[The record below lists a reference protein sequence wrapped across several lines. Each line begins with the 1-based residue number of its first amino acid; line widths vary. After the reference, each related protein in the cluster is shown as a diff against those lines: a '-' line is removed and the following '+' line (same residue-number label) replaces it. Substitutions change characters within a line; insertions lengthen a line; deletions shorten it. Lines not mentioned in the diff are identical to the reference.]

1 MAQSYTRQ
9 SSFSDGDT
17 ITAALFN
24 NEYNQLVN
32 AFTYSSSSAS
42 TTGHRHDGTAAHG
55 GNIHTIGDLDFLNK
69 IVADSTNNRWGIF
82 VEVSS
87 AAVEQIRIQDGAIVP
102 VTDNDID
109 LGTSSLEFKDAYF
122 DGTITTDLLTVSG
135 TTNLD
140 GAIQVDN
147 TITVGVDDTGYD
159 VKFFG
164 DTASAYMLWDTS
176 TDDLVLAGAAGLDIA
191 GDIDVDGTSNLDNTD
206 IDGTLAVDGTTI
218 SLDATTSLNIDNS
231 NTSNGITI
239 GTATSGVPI
248 SIGHSTSEVTVND
261 NLTVTGTLT
270 LGSGAELTEAELEML
285 DGITAGTV
293 AASKAVVVD
302 SNKDI
307 GTFRNVTIDGTFS
320 DGNYTFDTSGN
331 VSGLGTIGS
340 GAITSSGT
348 IQGTTI
354 TATTAFVPD
363 ASDGAALGTSALEFS
378 DLFLA
383 DGAVIN
389 FGDDQDVSLTHVADT
404 GLLLSS
410 TDQLQFGDSGTYIYQ
425 SADGVL
431 DLVSDTEIELTATTI
446 DINGAVAMDGAI
458 TGGTNITISG
468 ELDAATLDISGN
480 ADIDGT
486 LEADAYTVDGT
497 ALNEY
502 IADTVGAMVGSNT
515 ETNITVT
522 YEDSDNTLDFVIG
535 TLNQD
540 TTGTADNITISANN
554 STDETVYPIFVDGAT
569 GSQGAESDTGLTYN
583 PSSGLLTITGELD
596 AGSLDISGNA
606 DIDGTLEADAYTV
619 DGTALNEYIADTVG
633 AMVGSNTETN
643 ITVTYE
649 DGDNTLDFVIGTL
662 NQDTTGLAA
671 TATAL
676 ATART
681 IGGTSFDGTANI
693 AVALATEGTNVTVSA
708 NNSTDET
715 VYPTFVDGATG
726 TQGIETDTGFT
737 YNPSSGLLTI
747 SGELDAGSLD
757 ISGNADIDGTLETD
771 NLTVGGAQ
779 GSDGQVLTSTGSG
792 VAWEDPVT
800 GTTTIDGLSDAKSAG
815 TNFTGSLIIGHQTT
829 GTLDEATYNTAVGL
843 TAMNAITSG
852 DHNIAFGYD
861 ALGVLTTGSTNVGI
875 GTNAGDAITTGGG
888 NIGIGFSAVSTVTTG
903 SYNIGIGRDALKLA
917 TSDNNVAIGHE
928 AMENTS
934 TGASNV
940 AVGYQS
946 LTANTTGTQN
956 AALGAYALDAAT
968 TADGN
973 TAIGYFGLSATTTGA
988 QNTALGTQALAANT
1002 TGSYNTALGAYALD
1016 ANTTANNNVGIGY
1029 AALGANTTGTQ
1040 NIAIGFGSLDAIT
1053 TASYNVGVGHNVL
1066 TSNTSGEENVAIGND
1081 VLLDNSTGGN
1091 NVAVG
1096 SSALANNTTASNNVA
1111 IGRHALLTNTT
1122 GAENIAIGKG
1132 ALDANTTASSNVG
1145 IGNNALG
1152 ANTTGAEN
1160 VAVGAAALDANTTAS
1175 SNTAVG
1181 YAALTANTTGTQ
1193 NSAFGR
1199 GALDANTTGNY
1210 NMAFG
1215 SHALGANTTASNNVA
1230 VGYQSLA
1237 ANTTGTRNVAVG
1249 TYSLDANTTANDNT
1263 AVGYNAATAITTG
1276 TSNTAIGA
1284 SSLLTLTTGSRN
1296 TSLGYNALTLQTDA
1310 SDNVAIGNYAGGAIT
1325 TGAYNTF
1332 VGSLAGDGL
1341 TTGGS
1346 NTGVGYRALSSA
1358 SFNASNCT
1366 AVGRDAL
1373 VANTTGSENT
1383 AVGQNAL
1390 DANTTGQGNTCV
1402 GQSALGSNTTASNNT
1417 AMGVDALNSN
1427 TTGANNTAFGK
1438 SAQSTTGSGSNNT
1451 TIGYDT
1457 RIGAADGQGQIVIGS
1472 SVYGTTNTR
1481 VHIGNSSS
1489 HIYNNYNSNATWTH
1503 SSDERA
1509 KKDIELSTLGLE
1521 FINDLKP
1528 ATYKFRSPSEYPE
1541 EWVSHDKSKTEP
1553 IDDKPHHGMIAQD
1566 IKKALDK
1573 AGVDDFEGWD
1583 ELPDGKQQISE
1594 SMFVFPLIK
1603 AVQELSAEVEQL
1615 KQQLKEE

>member
-176 TDDLVLAGAAGLDIA
+176 ADDLVLAGAAGIDLA
-191 GDIDVDGTSNLDNTD
+191 GDIDVDGTANLDNTD

-331 VSGLGTIGS
+331 VSGLGTISS
-340 GAITSSGT
+340 GAITSSGVITGTGFT
-348 IQGTTI
+348 IG
-354 TATTAFVPD
+354 
-363 ASDGAALGTSALEFS
+363 S
-378 DLFLA
+378 
-383 DGAVIN
+383 AVIN
-389 FGDDQDVSLTHVADT
+389 EA
-404 GLLLSS
+404 
-410 TDQLQFGDSGTYIYQ
+410 
-425 SADGVL
+425 
-431 DLVSDTEIELTATTI
+431 ELETI
-446 DINGAVAMDGAI
+446 DGITAGTVIASKAIVTDSNIDI
-458 TGGTNITISG
+458 TGGRNITISG

-1152 ANTTGAEN
+1152 ANTTGAESTAVGSGALDSN
-1160 VAVGAAALDANTTAS
+1160 TTGGVSTAVGKAALGDNTTGEQCVAVG
-1175 SNTAVG
+1175 
-1181 YAALTANTTGTQ
+1181 
-1193 NSAFGR
+1193 
-1199 GALDANTTGNY
+1199 NY
-1210 NMAFG
+1210 
-1215 SHALGANTTASNNVA
+1215 ALGANTTANFNVA
-1230 VGYQSLA
+1230 VG
-1237 ANTTGTRNVAVG
+1237 N
-1249 TYSLDANTTANDNT
+1249 
-1263 AVGYNAATAITTG
+1263 
-1276 TSNTAIGA
+1276 
-1284 SSLLTLTTGSRN
+1284 
-1296 TSLGYNALTLQTDA
+1296 
-1310 SDNVAIGNYAGGAIT
+1310 
-1325 TGAYNTF
+1325 
-1332 VGSLAGDGL
+1332 
-1341 TTGGS
+1341 
-1346 NTGVGYRALSSA
+1346 
-1358 SFNASNCT
+1358 
-1366 AVGRDAL
+1366 
-1373 VANTTGSENT
+1373 
-1383 AVGQNAL
+1383 NAL
-1390 DANTTGQGNTCV
+1390 DANTTGESNVAIGKD
-1402 GQSALGSNTTASNNT
+1402 ALGANTTANDNV
-1417 AMGVDALNSN
+1417 AVGRNALAAN
-1427 TTGANNTAFGK
+1427 TTGANGVSIGNNSLAANTTGARNTAVGESALRANTTGQLNIAIGESALIANTTGNSNVAVGYQALDANTTAGGNTAIGTYAGTANTTGDSNTFFGYEAGDTVTTGT
-1438 SAQSTTGSGSNNT
+1438 SNVAMGHRSMGTLTTGSSNTVVGQSANTSASGASSQIVLGQGVTGNADSSFCFGTGTSDSAIANGATSITAPSDIRLKEDIQDEEVGLDFINELRPVTFLWKKEKDIPSDMKAYKEGSEERTMNGKYNHGFVAQEVKEV
-1451 TIGYDT
+1451 IDKYELKEGFDMWSEDEVDGRQ
-1457 RIGAADGQGQIVIGS
+1457 RIGESALIPMLV
-1472 SVYGTTNTR
+1472 
-1481 VHIGNSSS
+1481 
-1489 HIYNNYNSNATWTH
+1489 
-1503 SSDERA
+1503 
-1509 KKDIELSTLGLE
+1509 
-1521 FINDLKP
+1521 
-1528 ATYKFRSPSEYPE
+1528 
-1541 EWVSHDKSKTEP
+1541 KS
-1553 IDDKPHHGMIAQD
+1553 I
-1566 IKKALDK
+1566 
-1573 AGVDDFEGWD
+1573 
-1583 ELPDGKQQISE
+1583 
-1594 SMFVFPLIK
+1594 
-1603 AVQELSAEVEQL
+1603 QELSAEVEQL
-1615 KQQLKEE
+1615 KSNKEE